1 MYKVALVDDD
11 VLVLEFMEKMIPWN
25 QYGFEVLGS
34 FKDSVVAYEHLKQ
47 HPYDVLITDIGM
59 PRLNGIELISLLRK
73 NDMDTFKIILSC
85 HDEFYYAQQALKLEV
100 FDYIL
105 KESMDQENIV
115 DLLKRLK
122 VTIDKKRQ
130 TVNKTNK
137 IEYFLKQN
145 NMKLKTQFI
154 EKLMEDKYAND
165 DVWLREQGELLGMKF
180 SSEHYTPILCFID
193 KHADAITKFEKEP
206 LLQFSIDNIISE
218 TLKKI
223 QKDVQ
228 IFYLKQKFYIIF
240 PHDNQVNE
248 VDPMIE
254 RALREIH
261 IKLES
266 YLKITITSVIGK
278 RSPLRKGLVESMR
291 ELLHNEVQRFY
302 YSNCSIQYLKMETL
316 CDQPA
321 AQNYMKI
328 VQETTKLMIQEDE
341 QQVEVYLKEQLSKL
355 KQKRHQPPIV
365 QDWAIKFILDIKL
378 NIQALA
384 NLEDKN
390 FITMTDKIVDQLE
403 TFEQLEEMIFNTC
416 KLLMSHLESIHK
428 LPHNSEVVKAQK
440 FVLTRI
446 NQKITLSDV
455 ANYLH
460 LNPSYFSRLFKKV
473 TGESF
478 VEYVTRVKMERAKE
492 MLDITGKT
500 IDQISFDLGFDSK
513 SYFLKVFKKFYGM
526 PPRAYKYKEV
536 QINKLFPTL
545 KS

>member
-1 MYKVALVDDD
+1 MVDDD

-25 QYGFEVLGS
+25 QYGFDVLGV

-73 NDMDTFKIILSC
+73 KDVDMFKIVLSC

-105 KESMDQENIV
+105 KESMEQENII

-154 EKLMEDKYAND
+154 EKLMEDRYAND
-165 DVWLREQGELLGMKF
+165 DVWLQEQGELLGMNF

-218 TLKKI
+218 TLMKI

-228 IFYLKQKFYIIF
+228 IFYLKQKFFVIF
-240 PHDNQVNE
+240 PQDNQKINE
-248 VDPMIE
+248 LDPMIE

-261 IKLES
+261 LKLEN

-278 RSPLRKGLVESMR
+278 RSPLRKELPESMR

-302 YSNCSIQYLKMETL
+302 YPHCSIQYLKTAKFSDQTACQNHME
-316 CDQPA
+316 
-321 AQNYMKI
+321 I

-341 QQVEVYLKEQLSKL
+341 QQVEDYLKEQLTKL
-355 KQKRHQPPIV
+355 KQRGHQPPIV
-365 QDWAIKFILDIKL
+365 QDLAIKFILDIKL
-378 NIQALA
+378 NIQTLA
-384 NLEDKN
+384 NFEEKN
-390 FITMTDKIVDQLE
+390 FLTITDKIVDQLD
-403 TFEQLEEMIFNTC
+403 TFEQLEEMILNTC

-446 NQKITLSDV
+446 NQKISLSDV
-455 ANYLH
+455 AIFLH
-460 LNPSYFSRLFKKV
+460 LNPSYFSRLFKKE

-492 MLDITGKT
+492 MLDITSKT
-500 IDQISFDLGFDSK
+500 IEQISLDLGFDSK
-513 SYFLKVFKKFYGM
+513 SYFLKVFKKFYGI
-526 PPRAYKYKEV
+526 PPKAYKYKEEV
-536 QINKLFPTL
+536 KVKNSITQP
-545 KS
+545 